1 MKRTEAIIKSTM
13 TDLDVLRAKR
23 KVAKLNNERKDG
35 LTNSERRQLVL
46 DKELNSRRKRHTERQ
61 FIDEALQEMEDLA
74 TPIRWNTDV
83 LDVLVS

>member
-1 MKRTEAIIKSTM
+1 M

-74 TPIRWNTDV
+74 APINWNTDV
-83 LDVLVS
+83 LDVLS

>member
-1 MKRTEAIIKSTM
+1 M